1 MLALQLDDGMTRLQG
16 AFADA
21 VFFDSAP
28 IPATV
33 RDATGQAHASRF
45 SVYRNNVFAG
55 LTNAVGARYPVV
67 RKLLWEDGFNRIAQL
82 YVSAEPPRS
91 PVLLEYGETFP
102 QFLRSIGE
110 SISANFLADVAELE
124 SARTRAYHAADA
136 TPVAR
141 DAFKELAPDE
151 IPDLRL
157 ALHPS
162 VQLLK
167 SQFPVVSVWEA
178 NIHANDNTL
187 NLWQPE
193 CALIA
198 RPRLDVEVRRL
209 TSGTYEFLSALVAGR
224 SVGEAIDRSAAN
236 APEFDLTECFETLIS
251 AEVTIGLESDD
262 SRALSTT

>member
-1 MLALQLDDGMTRLQG
+1 MFALPLDDGLTRLQG

-21 VFFDSAP
+21 VFFDHAP
-28 IPATV
+28 IPATI
-33 RDATGQAHASRF
+33 RDASGQAHASRF

-55 LTNAVGARYPVV
+55 LTNAIGARYPVV
-67 RKLLWEDGFNRIAQL
+67 KKLLWDDGFNRIAHL

-91 PVLLEYGETFP
+91 PVLLEYGESFP
-102 QFLRSIGE
+102 QFLRSIGQGV
-110 SISANFLADVAELE
+110 SANYLADVAELE

-141 DAFKELAPDE
+141 DAFSQLAPDE

-167 SQFPVVSVWEA
+167 SQFPVVSIWEA
-178 NIHANDNTL
+178 NLHANDNTL

-209 TSGTYEFLSALVAGR
+209 TSGAYEFLSALAKGS
-224 SVGEAIDRSAAN
+224 SVGDAIDRGVAN
-236 APEFDLTECFETLIS
+236 APEFDLTECFATLIS
-251 AEVTIGLESDD
+251 ADVTVGLESDD
-262 SRALSTT
+262 SRTLSTT